1 MSKDRVRSV
10 TKVKEVMTSEVIALP
25 VPNTRRAALKLFVKH
40 PISGIPIVR
49 DDGSLIG
56 IITRKNIFDH
66 PNEEQLAMIMI
77 RAPITIRDT
86 DTVADAARIMAEK
99 NIHRLPVL
107 NKDEKLVGII
117 SPIDC
122 LKVLAGLKTN
132 EVVENFL
139 AKHCVAIAEE
149 TPASSALTILEA
161 ANAKA
166 MPVINKRGDVTGIV
180 TDRDIYSFAL
190 QSDEKGVAKSDIG
203 EGESEGGG
211 DAASWTW
218 EGVSNIAHLYVQADK
233 LKMPANPVKEFMKKE
248 PVTVYGKS
256 AVEKAARHMTKGRF
270 NQLPVTWPTGKLRG
284 QVNEL
289 DLLRYLWE

>member
-1 MSKDRVRSV
+1 MTKERVRSSA
-10 TKVKEVMTSEVIALP
+10 KVKEVMTTQVISLP

-40 PISGIPIVR
+40 PISGIPVVR

-66 PNEEQLAMIMI
+66 PVEEQLAMIMV
-77 RAPITIRDT
+77 RSPVTIRDT
-86 DTVADAARIMAEK
+86 DTVSDAARLMHER

-122 LKVLAGLKTN
+122 LKILAGLKTG
-132 EVVENFL
+132 EVVENFM
-139 AKHCVAIAEE
+139 AKYCVAIAEE

-161 ANAKA
+161 GNCKA
-166 MPVINKRGDVTGIV
+166 MPVINKRGEVTGVV

-190 QSDEKGVAKSDIG
+190 QADEKGVAKGDIG
-203 EGESEGGG
+203 EAEP
-211 DAASWTW
+211 DFNWTW
-218 EGVSNIAHLYVQADK
+218 EGVANIASLYVQADK
-233 LKMPANPVKEFMKKE
+233 LKMPADPVKQFMVKE

-284 QVNEL
+284 LVNEL
-289 DLLRYLWE
+289 ELLRYLWE

>member
-1 MSKDRVRSV
+1 MAKERVRSAA
-10 TKVKEVMTSEVIALP
+10 KVKEVMTTQVISLS

-40 PISGIPIVR
+40 PISGLPVVR
-49 DDGSLIG
+49 EDGSIIG
-56 IITRKNIFDH
+56 ILTRKNIFDH
-66 PNEEQLAMIMI
+66 PNEEQLAMIMV
-77 RAPITIRDT
+77 RAPVTIRDT
-86 DTVADAARIMAEK
+86 DTVSDAARIMAER

-107 NKDEKLVGII
+107 NQSEKLVGII

-122 LKVLAGLKTN
+122 LKVLAQLKTG

-139 AKHCVAIAEE
+139 AKQCVAISEE

-161 ANAKA
+161 GHAKA

-190 QSDEKGVAKSDIG
+190 QADEKGVAKADVG
-203 EGESEGGG
+203 EGEE
-211 DAASWTW
+211 AASWTW
-218 EGVSNIAHLYVQADK
+218 DGVANIAHLYVQSEK
-233 LKMPANPVKEFMKKE
+233 LKMPTDPVKAFMKKE

-289 DLLRYLWE
+289 AILRYLWE

>member
-1 MSKDRVRSV
+1 
-10 TKVKEVMTSEVIALP
+10 MTHEVISLP

-77 RAPITIRDT
+77 RAPVTIRDS
-86 DTVADAARIMAEK
+86 DTVADAARIMSEK

-139 AKHCVAIAEE
+139 AKYCVAIAEE
-149 TPASSALTILEA
+149 TPAASALTILEA
-161 ANAKA
+161 GNAKA
-166 MPVINKRGDVTGIV
+166 LPVINKRGEVTGIV
-180 TDRDIYSFAL
+180 TDRDIYTFAL
-190 QSDEKGVAKSDIG
+190 QTDEKGVAKSDIG
-203 EGESEGGG
+203 EGEGEGNE
-211 DAASWTW
+211 ARWTW
-218 EGVSNIAHLYVQADK
+218 EGVANIALLYVQAEK
-233 LKMPANPVKEFMKKE
+233 LKMPSNPVKEFMKKE
-248 PVTVYGKS
+248 PITVYGKS